1 MQVRKYCRC
10 GVKLERN
17 VSDEE
22 TAREV
27 VARFRIQHGGEGH
40 GVATKREYEQAINT
54 VIRGNADRKERPS
67 GGMPLRTFRV
77 IRGGRG

>member
-1 MQVRKYCRC
+1 MLVRKYCLC
-10 GVKLERN
+10 GVKLERD

-22 TAREV
+22 TARKV
-27 VARFRIQHGGEGH
+27 VARFRIEHGGEGH
-40 GVATKREYEQAINT
+40 GVASKREYEQAVSSI
-54 VIRGNADRKERPS
+54 IRANSNKKERPS